1 MSAKTSSRK
10 LQIPHLALE
19 CGLSTGR
26 KKQTTMK
33 RGFLVNTSNSS
44 QQKKNNNPPTTTP
57 APKAAGGSVR
67 GEFFSKVPPRSAAPP
82 RKLPLDKTIEYESLR
97 EDINMEKQTVRL
109 LFFCRSFFFRCTL
122 VGAPT
127 TLCVS
132 SGPPQ
137 LHNYEQRE
145 EHTKAA
151 LASLLDHT
159 GEEESKVWYCAGDF
173 FIRLPMDKAKG
184 LAQQGMC
191 SSGNQRRRRPLFVA

>member
-1 MSAKTSSRK
+1 VRT
-10 LQIPHLALE
+10 LN
-19 CGLSTGR
+19 R
-26 KKQTTMK
+26 KKEADDDEEGLLGQH
-33 RGFLVNTSNSS
+33 
-44 QQKKNNNPPTTTP
+44 QQLLPTKKKNNNPPTTTP

-184 LAQQGMC
+184 LAQQE
-191 SSGNQRRRRPLFVA
+191 LDVAAQAAEQTRERIKYKTLEVEELTAK